1 VCGIILNPVAS
12 ELRCAPV
19 ELDHLLINK
28 CDSHVLSEA
37 SQAVKNPG
45 RSSAARTPSFR
56 QRQTILDP
64 YSAAAN
70 TLFEELMI
78 HGQRLFN
85 KERAIG

>member
-1 VCGIILNPVAS
+1 
-12 ELRCAPV
+12 V

-28 CDSHVLSEA
+28 CNYRVLSEA

-45 RSSAARTPSFR
+45 RSSAVRTPGFR

-70 TLFEELMI
+70 TLFERLMI
-78 HGQRLFN
+78 HGQRLVN
-85 KERAIG
+85 KERAFG

>member
-1 VCGIILNPVAS
+1 
-12 ELRCAPV
+12 V
-19 ELDHLLINK
+19 ELDHLFINK

-45 RSSAARTPSFR
+45 LSSAARTPGFG

-78 HGQRLFN
+78 HGQCLFN
-85 KERAIG
+85 QERAIG